1 MTQRTIE
8 SARQE
13 RHRRKIPG
21 DADVSGS
28 IAPDLPPPCFENVL
42 ALAYIMVALAL
53 APGQSHTMNGS
64 KTETQDPCFLY
75 IFCPSIMFFRA
86 AHTRERLKLGASR
99 SKPNRENYHDHYDQ
113 RHSRLIKG
121 ASVLPRS
128 AHVIFTRNDNRSNR
142 SPIGSEVSPR
152 DKRYPS

>member
-1 MTQRTIE
+1 M
-8 SARQE
+8 SL
-13 RHRRKIPG
+13 
-21 DADVSGS
+21 
-28 IAPDLPPPCFENVL
+28 APSLRMLPPPCFKNVL

-53 APGQSHTMNGS
+53 APGQSHTMNSS

-99 SKPNRENYHDHYDQ
+99 SKPNRENYHDHCDQ

-142 SPIGSEVSPR
+142 SPSVVRSVLATRDIHRSEAAGPAR
-152 DKRYPS
+152 RA